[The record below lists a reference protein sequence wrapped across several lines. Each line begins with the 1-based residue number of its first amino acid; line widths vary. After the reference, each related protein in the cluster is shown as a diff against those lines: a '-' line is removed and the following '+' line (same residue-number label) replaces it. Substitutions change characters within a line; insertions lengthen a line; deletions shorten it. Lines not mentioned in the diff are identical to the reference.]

1 MVDVRRIRPEEA
13 ATVTELWGAYAAE
26 LSDPEEGLTAESRVA
41 ISDHLRANA
50 EHPQA
55 TCLVAVDGIK
65 IVGFATA
72 AVFRHPTLGGV
83 LGEIEEIYV
92 IPERRRRGIGRALAG
107 AILDWI
113 DEAGGNVMKVR
124 VGRGLGEPAAVAFW
138 ESLGFEA
145 DMVECSLY
153 PAAARVR

>member
-1 MVDVRRIRPEEA
+1 MVDVRRIRPQEA
-13 ATVTELWGAYAAE
+13 ATVTDLWEAYAAE
-26 LSDPEEGLTAESRVA
+26 LSDPPGGLTPETRTA
-41 ISDHLRANA
+41 ITEHLRANA

-55 TCLVAVDGIK
+55 TCLVATEGDR

-72 AVFRHPTLGGV
+72 AVFRHPTLGGI

-92 IPERRRRGIGRALAG
+92 VPERRRQGIGRAMAN

-113 DEAGGNVMKVR
+113 DGSGGTVMKVR

-145 DMVECSLY
+145 DMVECSHY
-153 PAAARVR
+153 PTAARVR